1 MPVEDIINNEPEY
14 QRAIAEVSANG
25 SNSQNSGGQSTG
37 NQSQSS
43 NTLTLQTPAGA
54 TVETDTETAI
64 VGLLTIQTILLLVI
78 AIKL

>member
-14 QRAIAEVSANG
+14 QRAVAEVSAG
-25 SNSQNSGGQSTG
+25 SNSQTSGGQTTG
-37 NQSQSS
+37 TQSQSS